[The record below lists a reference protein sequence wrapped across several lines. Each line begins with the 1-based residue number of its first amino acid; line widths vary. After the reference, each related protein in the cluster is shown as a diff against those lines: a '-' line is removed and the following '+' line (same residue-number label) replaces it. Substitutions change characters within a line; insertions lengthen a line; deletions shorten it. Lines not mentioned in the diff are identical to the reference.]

1 MSDLRDMIEN
11 IVRAVTKRHKYYGL
25 YRYRVN
31 EDKGPTTQTSRP
43 DLNPVQLDLGLK
55 PILAAEK
62 SFGSHGLFAKLKPG
76 SEVLIGFEGGDS
88 NRPFISAF
96 IPSEAL
102 GVELVVDNKVKVVGS
117 IPSGA
122 PLAVAR
128 APQLVAYLNALEA
141 WALQVDIVVGPLFNA
156 LPPPAAALYNAIVA
170 TRTNAASNTS
180 LIASTKL
187 EAE

>member
-43 DLNPVQLDLGLK
+43 DLNPVQTDIGLK
-55 PILAAEK
+55 TILAAEK

-96 IPSEAL
+96 IPSEAT
-102 GVELVVDNKVKVVGS
+102 GIELVVDDVVKVVGTVPIGAQSVALYQPFRTYLDS
-117 IPSGA
+117 IE
-122 PLAVAR
+122 
-128 APQLVAYLNALEA
+128 AYLLPLDTALNGLSGGA
-141 WALQVDIVVGPLFNA
+141 LTPLIAARKSAALQLGSA
-156 LPPPAAALYNAIVA
+156 K
-170 TRTNAASNTS
+170 SN
-180 LIASTKL
+180 KL